1 MSLYDLLLSPAY
13 LEEKPKL
20 KPLAVASQRLIDAIV
35 AYTMN
40 PTVET
45 EKVAH
50 GLLVLE
56 CRAAQERPLTEYEMR
71 YIDIDASLFLAA
83 QLRTG

>member
-1 MSLYDLLLSPAY
+1 MSLYDLLSPAY

-40 PTVET
+40 P
-45 EKVAH
+45 AINSS
-50 GLLVLE
+50 GDLLMVND
-56 CRAAQERPLTEYEMR
+56 P
-71 YIDIDASLFLAA
+71 
-83 QLRTG
+83 